1 MEDKNLKGTNVKAT
15 ENHGKH
21 EGGLKKA
28 EVHGEAGK
36 KAAVK
41 EGHKDVHATAH
52 DNHGKKKSM

>member
-41 EGHKDVHATAH
+41 EGHKDVHATAT
-52 DNHGKKKSM
+52 